1 MSEQENSELIE
12 VVLGLLEKSKQQDE
26 SMQKAIQEMKR
37 QGSALETLRRAIEAS
52 AFTGVSLG
60 VKNAL
65 ETQNKAIDEQI
76 SHMSSATGNLVGSL
90 NKARKAFT
98 WQNFLWQYGCF
109 FVVVMFVGAFMVW
122 FIPSQ
127 SEIGRREAWIK
138 NLDKQIA
145 DRQELLWLQTSK
157 CSGQLCV
164 RIDRRKCGY
173 SVKKGEG
180 KGDYCIAEP
189 NINNLKLD

>member
-1 MSEQENSELIE
+1 MNEQENSELIE

-65 ETQNKAIDEQI
+65 ETQNKALDEQI
-76 SHMSSATGNLVGSL
+76 SRISSATGNLVGSL
-90 NKARKAFT
+90 NKARKEFT

-109 FVVVMFVGAFMVW
+109 FLVVMLAGAFMYW

-127 SEIGRREAWIK
+127 SEIARREAWIK

-145 DRQELLWLQTSK
+145 DRQELLLLQTSK

-173 SVKKGEG
+173 SVKKGEA
-180 KGDYCIAEP
+180 KGDYCIV
-189 NINNLKLD
+189 NRTSII